1 MNQKTISTQ
10 LFDFGSFLETQV
22 LSKVSKQFRQSSII
36 RLYIETITILFYRL
50 AIDFDSSFANV
61 HCQLGKCLAKKKQ
74 WEEAIVCYERAIAN
88 DYSNLFDVYYNLGQ
102 ALQKLEKFEEAIIA
116 FRNSLKIDPKHHWA
130 YIFLGEALSSKGEIS
145 EAIEIYQAAS
155 QKQIARTHPHVILKQ
170 QKKSSLSAPNFLV
183 IGQAKCGTTSLYT
196 YLTQHPQILPP
207 IRREI
212 NFWNR
217 ESTFS
222 RGLSWYLAHFPSTA
236 SKEKLITGE
245 ATTTYLDSYKAAQ
258 RIFQFFPKMK
268 FIILLRNPVDR
279 VYSHYYMNS
288 HRYGWDNR
296 SLKEA
301 IFSELDLLAQK
312 PKVDLHSQ
320 VYATN
325 GFYITRSTY
334 IESVRQWME
343 LFPKEQFLIL
353 KSEDL
358 FANPDAIVKQVFQ
371 FLGVEPYELQEYR
384 NQNKGDYPPISQLI
398 HDTLSDYFRPFNQQ
412 LEEYLDRKFNW
423 NIE

>member
-1 MNQKTISTQ
+1 MK
-10 LFDFGSFLETQV
+10 
-22 LSKVSKQFRQSSII
+22 KQSS
-36 RLYIETITILFYRL
+36 
-50 AIDFDSSFANV
+50 N
-61 HCQLGKCLAKKKQ
+61 
-74 WEEAIVCYERAIAN
+74 
-88 DYSNLFDVYYNLGQ
+88 YSNPSEAHYLLGQ
-102 ALQKLEKFEEAIIA
+102 SLLKSKDIEGAITA
-116 FRNSLKIDPKHHWA
+116 FRHVIKIDPKHHWGH
-130 YIFLGEALSSKGEIS
+130 IFLGEALSEKGDLS
-145 EAIEIYQAAS
+145 EAIQTYQAAS
-155 QKQIARTHPHVILKQ
+155 QKQIARTHPHIILKPAQ
-170 QKKSSLSAPNFLV
+170 KSSLSSPNFLI

-217 ESTFS
+217 ESTYS
-222 RGLSWYLAHFPSTA
+222 KGINWYLAHFPSVA
-236 SKEKLITGE
+236 SEEKLITGE

-258 RIFQFFPKMK
+258 RLFQFFPNTKL
-268 FIILLRNPVDR
+268 IILLRNPVER
-279 VYSHYYMNS
+279 VFSHYYMNS

-301 IFSELDLLAQK
+301 IFSELDILSQE

-343 LFPKEQFLIL
+343 IFPKEQFLIL
-353 KSEDL
+353 KSEDF
-358 FANPDAIVKQVFQ
+358 FANPETTVNQVFQ
-371 FLGVEPYELQEYR
+371 FLGVEPYQLQEYR
-384 NQNKGDYPPISQLI
+384 NQNKGNYPSVSQSISK
-398 HDTLSDYFRPFNQQ
+398 TLSDYFRPYNQQ

-423 NIE
+423 NC